1 LRLARGLLV
10 ALGLLL
16 AFALLFVWIALPPIL
31 GGVAVGILRDQG
43 VQSDDMRVEIG
54 ADPPLRLI
62 GLTADRVR
70 LRASG
75 VSIDRLQADSIDV
88 TLNEVDIRAQ
98 TFESVEGRLEGVRIT
113 PPEGPTIAAH
123 TVVISGPPEAAAMTL
138 TLDED
143 DVERLIRSQV
153 ARLVGAD
160 VTSVALSVPDAM
172 TIETDVETVRGRL
185 AVDEGGG
192 LVFREESGRFAFDLF
207 RAGPDEPV
215 RLDAL
220 QVAGSNLVVT
230 GTVNL
235 LAPPQ

>member
-10 ALGLLL
+10 AISLLL
-16 AFALLFVWIALPPIL
+16 VFALLFVWVALPPIM

-43 VQSDDMRVEIG
+43 VHSDDMRVEIG

-75 VSIDRLQADSIDV
+75 VSIDRLQAEGIDV
-88 TLNEVDIRAQ
+88 TLNEVDLRAQ
-98 TFESVEGRLEGVRIT
+98 TFESVEGHLDGVRVT
-113 PPEGPTIAAH
+113 PPEGPTIAAK

-138 TLDED
+138 TLDEN
-143 DVERLIRSQV
+143 DVARLIRSQV

-160 VTSVALSVPDAM
+160 VTSVALNAPDEM
-172 TIETDVETVRGRL
+172 TIETNVATVRGRL
-185 AVDEGGG
+185 AIDEGGG
-192 LVFREESGRFAFDLF
+192 LVFQEGLGRFAFDLF
-207 RAGPDEPV
+207 RAGPGEPV

-220 QVAGSNLVVT
+220 RIGGSNLVVT